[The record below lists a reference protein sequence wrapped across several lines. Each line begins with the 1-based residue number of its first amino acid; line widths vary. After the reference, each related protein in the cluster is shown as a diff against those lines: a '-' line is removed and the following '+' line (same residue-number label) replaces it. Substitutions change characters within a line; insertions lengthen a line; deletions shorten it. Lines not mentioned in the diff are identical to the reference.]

1 MRHRHQRHERHVP
14 EASQLDLFHPRNPEP
29 EWRRLP
35 KDAMATVTSLMA
47 RLLREHRPHEV
58 GGATGERHDD

>member
-1 MRHRHQRHERHVP
+1 MRNRHPRHRRHAP
-14 EASQLDLFHPRNPEP
+14 EVSQLDLFHPRSPEP
-29 EWRRLP
+29 EWRQLP
-35 KDAMATVTSLMA
+35 KDARAAVTSLMA

>member
-1 MRHRHQRHERHVP
+1 
-14 EASQLDLFHPRNPEP
+14 LDLFHPRSPEP
-29 EWRRLP
+29 EWRQLP
-35 KDAMATVTSLMA
+35 KDARATVTSLMA

>member
-1 MRHRHQRHERHVP
+1 
-14 EASQLDLFHPRNPEP
+14 LDLFHPRNPEP

-58 GGATGERHDD
+58 RGATGERHDD